1 MLYYLCY
8 MIAKKHGG
16 KRPNSGRDKVTD
28 PKIQVT
34 TYHRQSAIN
43 KAGGMDKFKHK
54 IYKAV

>member
-1 MLYYLCY
+1 